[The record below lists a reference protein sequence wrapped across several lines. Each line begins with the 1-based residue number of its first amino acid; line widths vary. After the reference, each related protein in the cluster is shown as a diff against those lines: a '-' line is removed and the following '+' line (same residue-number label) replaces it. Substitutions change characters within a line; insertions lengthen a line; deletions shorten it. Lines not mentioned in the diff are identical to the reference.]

1 MGLKKNDT
9 TKILLL
15 GIGAI
20 CILAAGIM
28 FRTWRYYSR
37 KMMMKA
43 MYIRRIGCFT
53 TPPHGDP
60 EAGEVAW
67 SVAGRVRVVLCSF
80 KPGGLL
86 SVFTVSWITP
96 RRVLGGL
103 GKGSTLSLGVSLVL
117 PWWGFQVL
125 ITFWRSLRFCI
136 FIFGVFWRVEQ
147 FLYYGSFF
155 LPPHTGEDLVRW
167 IWFSNL
173 CK

>member
-1 MGLKKNDT
+1 MIPPKSS
-9 TKILLL
+9 
-15 GIGAI
+15 
-20 CILAAGIM
+20 
-28 FRTWRYYSR
+28 YS
-37 KMMMKA
+37 A
-43 MYIRRIGCFT
+43 L
-53 TPPHGDP
+53 
-60 EAGEVAW
+60 EQ
-67 SVAGRVRVVLCSF
+67 S
-80 KPGGLL
+80 
-86 SVFTVSWITP
+86 VSWLHASCLEPGVITP
-96 RRVLGGL
+96 GRWWWKQCTYAVSDVLLHHHMETRKPERLHDPLPGALVWYYAFGFHCLLDYPTPVL

-155 LPPHTGEDLVRW
+155 LPPHTGEDLVWW